1 MASME
6 YFQLTEH
13 SDLPG
18 IGQFAPFKV
27 VLAIGDTVSRSRQNE
42 ISNWLVEMGGKYVMI
57 CGSDCKSWEQSIRQ
71 ANLGQVDIENMG
83 PREFVMI
90 TTHEHERLRNV
101 FWHAKKHARHT
112 HIKLNNMLAIHI
124 GNRNRSVEY
133 LSMFEKA

>member
-13 SDLPG
+13 NDLPG

-71 ANLGQVDIENMG
+71 ANLGQVDIEDMG